1 MYRNT
6 RLVRM
11 IVCDMAGTTV
21 NEGGLVY
28 EALDNTFKA
37 QGLFVTDKVKKTW
50 HGVEKREVIAN
61 TVIDNYNRSPRALC
75 NLVKLSEE
83 LFMTQLDKLYFGK
96 DSTVSLIHPELLDF
110 FSYMRANKIRVTL
123 NTGYPHSFQK
133 KLITYL
139 KLYDHI
145 DDFVSSDV
153 VARGRPTAHMIHRLM
168 SNANIT
174 DPTTVVKIGD
184 TVSDI
189 KEGRNANCGLVVGV
203 LSGADNK
210 KDLAL
215 EKPDLLLNNIVD
227 LKHHMRKDY
236 VVY

>member
-1 MYRNT
+1 MYSRN

-11 IVCDMAGTTV
+11 MVCDMAGTTI

-28 EALDNTFKA
+28 EALDNTFKS

-61 TVIDNYNRSPRALC
+61 TVLDNYNRSPRALC

-83 LFMTQLDKLYFGK
+83 LFMTQLEKLYFGK
-96 DSTVSLIHPELLDF
+96 NSAVSLIHPELLDF
-110 FSYMRANKIRVTL
+110 FSYLRANNIRVAL
-123 NTGYPHSFQK
+123 NTGYPHYFQK
-133 KLITYL
+133 KLITFL
-139 KLYDHI
+139 SLQDHI
-145 DDFVSSDV
+145 DDFISSDMV
-153 VARGRPTAHMIHRLM
+153 TRGRASPYMINYLM

-174 DPTTVVKIGD
+174 DPTTVVKVGD
-184 TVSDI
+184 TVIDI
-189 KEGRNANCGLVVGV
+189 KEGKNANCGLVVGV

-215 EKPDLLLNNIVD
+215 AKPDLLLNNIIELRD
-227 LKHHMRKDY
+227 YMKKDHI
-236 VVY
+236 VY